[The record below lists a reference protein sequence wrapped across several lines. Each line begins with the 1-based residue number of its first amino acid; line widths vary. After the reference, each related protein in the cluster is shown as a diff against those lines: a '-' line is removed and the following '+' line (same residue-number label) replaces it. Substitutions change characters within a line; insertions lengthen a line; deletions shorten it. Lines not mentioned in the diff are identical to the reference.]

1 MKIEEKL
8 LTVNQYSRPG
18 IKRNSTTK
26 IAVHYV
32 ANPGTSAIANRN
44 YFGNCKTTGVY
55 VSSNYIVG
63 LDGEVIR
70 CVPDDEIAYC
80 TNQANAYSISIE
92 TCHPDQTGKF
102 NPKTYSS
109 LVELCAL
116 LLKKYKL
123 EPDDLIRHFDVTGKV
138 CPKCFVIA
146 SKGGSDDE
154 KNSAWNKFKSDVK
167 AKMNGN
173 TSSSGT
179 SQLYRVR
186 KSWADAKSQ
195 IGAFSSLDNA
205 KKACKPGFSVF
216 DANGKKV
223 FPEEV
228 KSGFRKGQKVKIRA
242 NTPLFA
248 NAETTVH
255 SSRISGTYYIY
266 DGVPCHNGRY
276 RITVKPEFCGLS
288 PAGKFVTGF
297 VSFDNFE

>member
-18 IKRNSTTK
+18 SKRNSTTK

-44 YFGNCKTTGVY
+44 YFENCKTTGVY

-80 TNQANAYSISIE
+80 TNQANAYSVSIE
-92 TCHPDQTGKF
+92 TCHPDWTGKF
-102 NPKTYSS
+102 DPKTYSS
-109 LVELCAL
+109 LVELCAM

-123 EPDDLIRHFDVTGKV
+123 GSDDLIRHFDVTGKV
-138 CPKCFVIA
+138 CPKCFVEA

-154 KNSAWNKFKSDVK
+154 KNSAWNKFKFDVK

-186 KSWADAKSQ
+186 KSWSDAKSQ

-216 DANGKKV
+216 DSGGKKV
-223 FPEEV
+223 FPEEA
-228 KSGFRKGQKVKIRA
+228 KSGFTKGQKVQIRA

-266 DGVPCHNGRY
+266 DGIPCHNGRY
-276 RITVKPEFCGLS
+276 RITTRADYCGKTPS
-288 PAGKFVTGF
+288 GQYVTGF
-297 VSFDNFE
+297 VSLDNFS

>member
-1 MKIEEKL
+1 MNIQEKL

-18 IKRNSTTK
+18 TKRNSTTK

-44 YFGNCKTTGVY
+44 YFENCKTTGVY

-92 TCHPDQTGKF
+92 TCHPDWTGKF
-102 NPKTYSS
+102 NPKTYAS
-109 LVELCAL
+109 LVELCTL

-123 EPDDLIRHFDVTGKV
+123 ESDDLIRHFDVTGKV
-138 CPKCFVIA
+138 CPKCFVEA

-173 TSSSGT
+173 TSSPGT

-186 KSWADAKSQ
+186 KSWADVKSQ

-216 DANGKKV
+216 DSGGKKV
-223 FPEEV
+223 FPEEAKSAEKPTPEGSFLV
-228 KSGFRKGQKVKIRA
+228 RVTSDSLFIRSAPGLDSKVNGTVSKNEVFTIVDTAMVGTVQWGKLKSGAGW
-242 NTPLFA
+242 
-248 NAETTVH
+248 
-255 SSRISGTYYIY
+255 IS
-266 DGVPCHNGRY
+266 
-276 RITVKPEFCGLS
+276 LS
-288 PAGKFVTGF
+288 PKYAEKI
-297 VSFDNFE
+297 